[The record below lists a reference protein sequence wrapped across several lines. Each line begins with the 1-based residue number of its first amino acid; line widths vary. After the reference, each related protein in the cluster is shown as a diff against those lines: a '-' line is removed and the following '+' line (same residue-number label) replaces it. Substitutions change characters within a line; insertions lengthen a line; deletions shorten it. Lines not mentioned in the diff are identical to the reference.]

1 MPISRKPSFLRGLSA
16 VDSQPNLS
24 DPASP
29 SENKGPQQ
37 NQKMNAVAT
46 KILNPLQKQPVDRD
60 PTPLQGH
67 LVPLQVPKPTRLA
80 SRPTHQVTIEP
91 EPFTDHVVAL
101 QAPKPTSL
109 ASRPRHQVTIEP
121 QPSRSPSPTFEAM
134 MVNNPYRKLP
144 SRQEFHPDS
153 SSMYLP
159 GTIGHRCATA
169 LSNGKPLP

>member
-1 MPISRKPSFLRGLSA
+1 DH
-16 VDSQPNLS
+16 V
-24 DPASP
+24 
-29 SENKGPQQ
+29 
-37 NQKMNAVAT
+37 VA
-46 KILNPLQKQPVDRD
+46 LQA
-60 PTPLQGH
+60 
-67 LVPLQVPKPTRLA
+67 PKPTSLA